1 MTTRPDRGRGTR
13 SVFFVDDEPEILA
26 AIRRSLMDEPYDI
39 QTFLD
44 PHEFLERVAAERP
57 PVVVSDF
64 YMPAMKGPEV
74 LKKVS
79 EIDPYI
85 VRMILTGQP
94 DLSAVVAATFDGG
107 VHSFLIKPWD
117 NEALCMEVRNG
128 MYQHDI
134 LVERD
139 ATMARIKEAEM
150 NEFRGLLRQNA
161 QEHVANMKKRPQ
173 DE

>member
-1 MTTRPDRGRGTR
+1 MATRPDRGRNAR
-13 SVFFVDDEPEILA
+13 SVFFVDDEPNILGA
-26 AIRRSLMDEPYDI
+26 LRRTLADEPYAVR
-39 QTFLD
+39 TFLD
-44 PHEFLERVAAERP
+44 PHEVLERVAAERP

-85 VRMILTGQP
+85 VRMILTGKP

-107 VHSFLIKPWD
+107 VHAFLIKPWQ
-117 NEALCMEVRNG
+117 NEALRMEVRNAI
-128 MYQHDI
+128 YQHD
-134 LVERD
+134 LLMERD
-139 ATMARIKEAEM
+139 ATMARIQEAELD
-150 NEFRGLLRQNA
+150 EFRGLLRENA
-161 QEHVANMKKRPQ
+161 QEHVARVRKRAG